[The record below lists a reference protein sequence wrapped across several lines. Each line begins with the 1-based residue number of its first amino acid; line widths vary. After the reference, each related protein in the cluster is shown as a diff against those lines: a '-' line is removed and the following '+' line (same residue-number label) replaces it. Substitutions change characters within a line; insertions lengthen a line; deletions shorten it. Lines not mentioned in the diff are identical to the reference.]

1 MDQKKIGN
9 FLRELR
15 NEKGITQEQAANE
28 FGVAQRTVSCWETGS
43 INDADL
49 CAYFTIIFGT
59 ISIPLVFTIYWW
71 IVPVFLS
78 FGTGYMAIKNK
89 SEKTRYAIAGI
100 VLSVVAVIFAII
112 YIAAGI

>member
-1 MDQKKIGN
+1 M
-9 FLRELR
+9 LPVTYTLY
-15 NEKGITQEQAANE
+15 ITL
-28 FGVAQRTVSCWETGS
+28 S
-43 INDADL
+43 
-49 CAYFTIIFGT
+49 IIFGT

-100 VLSVVAVIFAII
+100 VLSVIAVIFAII